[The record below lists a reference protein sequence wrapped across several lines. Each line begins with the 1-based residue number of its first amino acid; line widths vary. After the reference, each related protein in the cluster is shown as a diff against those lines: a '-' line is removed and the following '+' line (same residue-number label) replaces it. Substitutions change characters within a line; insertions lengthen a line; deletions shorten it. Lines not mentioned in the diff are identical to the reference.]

1 MRPLRSA
8 AHYLKNTDLYLL
20 LIALCCSAYSLIL
33 INSATAS
40 SAQHDR
46 YLIVQGAA
54 TGIGVIAFIIMSLV
68 DLESIKRYWRIL
80 LILNVAMQLSMFV
93 LGRDS
98 GGNQSWIEVGPITIQ
113 PGEIGKILFIITF
126 AAHLREV
133 YEEINRWQQL
143 LLLGVHAL
151 LPFGAI
157 MVAQHD
163 AGVAMGYILIAVTM
177 IFAAGISYKWVF
189 GGVVLCLAAIPVVFQ
204 FLGSGSGYRLARI
217 LVLLDPSID
226 SLYPNQDYYYQT
238 EQSKI
243 AIGAGQFSGSGYMQG
258 LQTQYNKVPVNESD
272 FIYTVAG
279 EEFGFIGAMLI
290 IILLVLLVLRLLYV
304 SYRAGS
310 TFSALMTV
318 GIAGMFMFQS
328 FQNILMCL
336 GMFPV
341 VGVTLPLFSYGG
353 TSVVTMYIA
362 LGVAAGV
369 RMREKPSWLQK

>member
-8 AHYLKNTDLYLL
+8 VHYFKNTDLYLL
-20 LIALCCSAYSLIL
+20 FIALCCSVYSLVL
-33 INSATAS
+33 VNSATAS
-40 SAQHDR
+40 SSSHDR
-46 YLIVQGAA
+46 YMIVQGGA
-54 TGIGVIAFIIMSLV
+54 TVIGVIAFIIMSLV
-68 DLESIKRYWRIL
+68 DLESIKRYWRVL
-80 LILNVAMQLSMFV
+80 LLFNVVMQLSMFV
-93 LGRDS
+93 LGSSRS
-98 GGNQSWIEVGPITIQ
+98 GNQSWIELGPITIQ

-126 AAHLREV
+126 AAHLMQV
-133 YEEINRWQQL
+133 HEEINRWQTIIQL
-143 LLLGVHAL
+143 GIHAL
-151 LPFGAI
+151 LPTGAI
-157 MVAQHD
+157 IIAQHD

-177 IFAAGISYKWVF
+177 IFAAGISYKWIF
-189 GGVVLCLAAIPVVFQ
+189 GGAVLGLAAVPVAFQ
-204 FLGSGSGYRLARI
+204 FLSGYRLARI

-226 SLYPNQDYYYQT
+226 NLYGDKDYYYQT
-238 EQSKI
+238 AQSKI

-258 LQTQYNKVPVNESD
+258 LQTQYGKVPVNESD

-279 EEFGFIGAMLI
+279 EEFGFIGAMLV
-290 IILLVLLVLRLLYV
+290 IILLALLVLRLFYV
-304 SYRAGS
+304 SYSAGS

-353 TSVVTMYIA
+353 TSVVTMYVA

>member
-8 AHYLKNTDLYLL
+8 VHYFKNTDLYLL
-20 LIALCCSAYSLIL
+20 FIALCCSAYSLVL
-33 INSATAS
+33 VNSATAS
-40 SAQHDR
+40 SASHDR
-46 YLIVQGAA
+46 SMIVQGGAVA
-54 TGIGVIAFIIMSLV
+54 IGVVAFIIMSLV
-68 DLESIKRYWRIL
+68 DLESIKRYWRVL
-80 LILNVAMQLSMFV
+80 LLFNVAMQLSMFV
-93 LGRDS
+93 LGHNS
-98 GGNQSWIEVGPITIQ
+98 NGNQSWIQLGPITVQ

-126 AAHLREV
+126 AAHLMQV
-133 YEEINRWQQL
+133 YEEINRWQTLIQL
-143 LLLGVHAL
+143 GIHAM

-157 MVAQHD
+157 VVAQHD
-163 AGVAMGYILIAVTM
+163 AGVAMGYLLIAITM
-177 IFAAGISYKWVF
+177 IFAAGISYKWIF
-189 GGVVLCLAAIPVVFQ
+189 GGAVLGLAAVPIAFQ
-204 FLGSGSGYRLARI
+204 FLSGYRLARI

-226 SLYPNQDYYYQT
+226 NLYGDKDYYYQT
-238 EQSKI
+238 AQSKI

-258 LQTQYNKVPVNESD
+258 LQTQYGKVPVNESD

-279 EEFGFIGAMLI
+279 EEFGFIGAMLV
-290 IILLVLLVLRLLYV
+290 IILLALLVLRLFYV

>member
-1 MRPLRSA
+1 MRPLHSA
-8 AHYLKNTDLYLL
+8 IHYFKNTDLYLL
-20 LIALCCSAYSLIL
+20 LLALCCSGYGLIL

-40 SAQHDR
+40 SAAHAR
-46 YLIVQGAA
+46 YMVVQSGAIA
-54 TGIGVIAFIIMSLV
+54 IGVVAFVIMSLI
-68 DLESIKRYWRIL
+68 DLESIKRYWRIIL
-80 LILNVAMQLSMFV
+80 LLNVAMQLSMFV
-93 LGRDS
+93 LGSDHD
-98 GGNQSWIEVGPITIQ
+98 GNQSWIQVGPITIQ

-126 AAHLREV
+126 AAHLMEV
-133 YEEINRWQQL
+133 YEEINRWQTLIQL
-143 LLLGVHAL
+143 GIHAL
-151 LPFGAI
+151 LPFLAI
-157 MVAQHD
+157 NVAQHD
-163 AGVAMGYILIAVTM
+163 AGVAMGYLLIAVTM

-189 GGVVLCLAAIPVVFQ
+189 GGAVLVLAAVPVVFQ
-204 FLGSGSGYRLARI
+204 FLSGYRLARI

-226 SLYPNQDYYYQT
+226 NLYPDRDFYFQT
-238 EQSKI
+238 AQSKI

-279 EEFGFIGAMLI
+279 EEFGFIGA
-290 IILLVLLVLRLLYV
+290 LLVIVLLALLVLRLLYV

-341 VGVTLPLFSYGG
+341 IGVTLPLFSYGG
-353 TSVVTMYIA
+353 TSVVTMYVA

>member
-8 AHYLKNTDLYLL
+8 VHYFKNTDLYLL
-20 LIALCCSAYSLIL
+20 LIALCCSAYSLVL
-33 INSATAS
+33 VNSATAS
-40 SAQHDR
+40 SASHDR
-46 YLIVQGAA
+46 SMIVQGGAVA
-54 TGIGVIAFIIMSLV
+54 IGVVAFIIMSLV
-68 DLESIKRYWRIL
+68 DLESIKRYWRVL
-80 LILNVAMQLSMFV
+80 LLFNVAMQLSMFV
-93 LGRDS
+93 LGSSR
-98 GGNQSWIEVGPITIQ
+98 GGNQSWIEIGPITIQ
-113 PGEIGKILFIITF
+113 PGEIGRILFIITF
-126 AAHLREV
+126 AAHLMQV
-133 YEEINRWQQL
+133 YEEINRWQTLIQL
-143 LLLGVHAL
+143 GIHAM

-157 MVAQHD
+157 VVAQHD
-163 AGVAMGYILIAVTM
+163 AGVAMGYLLIAITM
-177 IFAAGISYKWVF
+177 IFAAGISYKWIF
-189 GGVVLCLAAIPVVFQ
+189 GGAVLGLAAVPIAFQ
-204 FLGSGSGYRLARI
+204 FLSGFRLARI

-226 SLYPNQDYYYQT
+226 NLYGDKDYYYQT
-238 EQSKI
+238 AQSKI

-258 LQTQYNKVPVNESD
+258 LQTQYGKVPVNESD

-279 EEFGFIGAMLI
+279 EEFGFIGAMLV
-290 IILLVLLVLRLLYV
+290 IILLALLVLRLFYV

>member
-20 LIALCCSAYSLIL
+20 ILALCCSAYSLVL

-40 SAQHDR
+40 STAHDR
-46 YLIVQGAA
+46 FMLVQGVA
-54 TGIGVIAFIIMSLV
+54 TVIGVGAFVVMSLI
-68 DLESIKRYWRIL
+68 DLEDIKRYWRVL
-80 LILNVAMQLSMFV
+80 LIFNLCMQISMFIV
-93 LGRDS
+93 GQAV
-98 GGNQSWIEVGPITIQ
+98 GGNRSWIAVGPITIQ
-113 PGEIGKILFIITF
+113 PGEIGKVLFIISF
-126 AAHLREV
+126 AAHLMQV
-133 YEEINRWQQL
+133 YEEINRWQTLIQL
-143 LLLGVHAL
+143 GIHAL

-157 MVAQHD
+157 LFAQHD
-163 AGVAMGYILIAVTM
+163 AGVAMGYILIAITM

-189 GGVVLCLAAIPVVFQ
+189 GGMVLGLASVPIVFQ
-204 FLGSGSGYRLARI
+204 FLSGYRLARI

-226 SLYPNQDYYYQT
+226 NLYGNEDYYYQT
-238 EQSKI
+238 AQSKI
-243 AIGAGQFSGSGYMQG
+243 AIGAGQISGSGYMQG
-258 LQTQYNKVPVNESD
+258 LQTQYGKVPVNESD

-279 EEFGFIGAMLI
+279 EEFGLIGALLV
-290 IILLVLLVLRLLYV
+290 IILLALLVLRLLYV

-310 TFSALMTV
+310 TFSALLTV
-318 GIAGMFMFQS
+318 GIVGMFMFQS

-353 TSVVTMYIA
+353 TSVVTMYAA

-369 RMREKPSWLQK
+369 RMRVKPSWLQK

>member
-20 LIALCCSAYSLIL
+20 VLALCCSVYSLVL

-40 SAQHDR
+40 STAHDR
-46 YLIVQGAA
+46 FMLVQGVA
-54 TGIGVIAFIIMSLV
+54 TAIGVVAFIVMSLI
-68 DLESIKRYWRIL
+68 DLEDVKRYWRVL
-80 LILNVAMQLSMFV
+80 LLFNLCMQLSMFIV
-93 LGRDS
+93 GQAV
-98 GGNQSWIEVGPITIQ
+98 GGNRSWIAIGPITIQ
-113 PGEIGKILFIITF
+113 PGEIGKVLFIISF
-126 AAHLREV
+126 AAHLMQV
-133 YEEINRWQQL
+133 YEEINRWHTLVQL
-143 LLLGVHAL
+143 GIHTL

-157 MVAQHD
+157 LFAQHD
-163 AGVAMGYILIAVTM
+163 AGVAMGYVLIALTM

-189 GGVVLCLAAIPVVFQ
+189 GGMVLGLASVPIVFQ
-204 FLGSGSGYRLARI
+204 FLSGYRLARI

-226 SLYPNQDYYYQT
+226 NLYGNQDYYYQT
-238 EQSKI
+238 AQSKI
-243 AIGAGQFSGSGYMQG
+243 AIGAGQISGSGYMQG
-258 LQTQYNKVPVNESD
+258 LQTQYGKVPVNESD

-279 EEFGFIGAMLI
+279 EEFGFIGA
-290 IILLVLLVLRLLYV
+290 LLVIVLLALLVLRLLYV

-310 TFSALMTV
+310 TFSSLLTV
-318 GIAGMFMFQS
+318 GIVGLFMFQS

-353 TSVVTMYIA
+353 TSVVTMYVA

>member
-8 AHYLKNTDLYLL
+8 VHYFKNTDLYLL
-20 LIALCCSAYSLIL
+20 FIARCCSAYSLVL
-33 INSATAS
+33 VNSATAS
-40 SAQHDR
+40 SASHDR
-46 YLIVQGAA
+46 FLIVQGGAVV
-54 TGIGVIAFIIMSLV
+54 IGVIAFIIMSLV
-68 DLESIKRYWRIL
+68 DLESIKRYWRVL
-80 LILNVAMQLSMFV
+80 LLLNVVMQLSMFV
-93 LGRDS
+93 LGSSRS
-98 GGNQSWIEVGPITIQ
+98 GNQSWIEIGPITIQ

-126 AAHLREV
+126 AAHLMQV
-133 YEEINRWQQL
+133 YEEINRWQTLIQL
-143 LLLGVHAL
+143 GIHAM

-157 MVAQHD
+157 VVAQHD
-163 AGVAMGYILIAVTM
+163 AGVAMGYLLIAITM
-177 IFAAGISYKWVF
+177 IFAAGISYKWIF
-189 GGVVLCLAAIPVVFQ
+189 GGAVLGLAAVPIAFQ
-204 FLGSGSGYRLARI
+204 FLSGYRLARI

-226 SLYPNQDYYYQT
+226 NLYGDKDYYYQT
-238 EQSKI
+238 AQSKI

-279 EEFGFIGAMLI
+279 EEFGFIGAMLV
-290 IILLVLLVLRLLYV
+290 IILLALLVLRLFYV

>member
-20 LIALCCSAYSLIL
+20 ILALCCSAYSLVL

-40 SAQHDR
+40 STAHDR
-46 YLIVQGAA
+46 FMLVQGVA
-54 TGIGVIAFIIMSLV
+54 TVIGVGAFVVMSLI
-68 DLESIKRYWRIL
+68 DLEDIKRYWRVL
-80 LILNVAMQLSMFV
+80 LIFNLCMQLSMFIV
-93 LGRDS
+93 GQAV
-98 GGNQSWIEVGPITIQ
+98 GGNRSWIAVGPITIQ
-113 PGEIGKILFIITF
+113 PGEIGKVLFIISF
-126 AAHLREV
+126 AAHLMQV
-133 YEEINRWQQL
+133 YEEINRWQTLIQL
-143 LLLGVHAL
+143 GIHAL

-157 MVAQHD
+157 LFAQHD
-163 AGVAMGYILIAVTM
+163 AGVAMGYILIAITM

-189 GGVVLCLAAIPVVFQ
+189 GGMVLGLASVPIVFQ
-204 FLGSGSGYRLARI
+204 FLSGYRLARI

-226 SLYPNQDYYYQT
+226 NLYGNEDYYYQT
-238 EQSKI
+238 AQSKI
-243 AIGAGQFSGSGYMQG
+243 AIGAGQISGSGYMQG
-258 LQTQYNKVPVNESD
+258 LQTQYGKVPVNESD

-279 EEFGFIGAMLI
+279 EEFGLIGALLV
-290 IILLVLLVLRLLYV
+290 IILLALLVLRLLYV

-310 TFSALMTV
+310 TFSALLTV
-318 GIAGMFMFQS
+318 GIVGMFMFQS

-353 TSVVTMYIA
+353 TSVVTMYAA

-369 RMREKPSWLQK
+369 RMRVKPSWLQK

>member
-8 AHYLKNTDLYLL
+8 VHYFKNTDLYLL
-20 LIALCCSAYSLIL
+20 FIALCCSAYSLVL
-33 INSATAS
+33 VNSSTAS
-40 SAQHDR
+40 SASHDR
-46 YLIVQGAA
+46 YMIVQGGAVV
-54 TGIGVIAFIIMSLV
+54 IGVIAFIIMSLV
-68 DLESIKRYWRIL
+68 DLESIKRYWRVL
-80 LILNVAMQLSMFV
+80 LLFNVAMQLSMFV
-93 LGRDS
+93 LGSSRS
-98 GGNQSWIEVGPITIQ
+98 GNQSWIEIGPITIQ

-126 AAHLREV
+126 AAHLMQV
-133 YEEINRWQQL
+133 YEEINRWQTLIQL
-143 LLLGVHAL
+143 GIHAM

-157 MVAQHD
+157 VVAQHD
-163 AGVAMGYILIAVTM
+163 AGVAMGYLLIAITM
-177 IFAAGISYKWVF
+177 IFAAGISYKWIF
-189 GGVVLCLAAIPVVFQ
+189 GGAVLGLAAVPIAFQ
-204 FLGSGSGYRLARI
+204 FLSGYRLARI

-226 SLYPNQDYYYQT
+226 NLYGDKDYYYQT
-238 EQSKI
+238 AQSKI

-258 LQTQYNKVPVNESD
+258 LQTQYGKVPVNESD

-279 EEFGFIGAMLI
+279 EEFGFIGAMLV
-290 IILLVLLVLRLLYV
+290 IILLALLVLRLFYV

>member
-1 MRPLRSA
+1 M
-8 AHYLKNTDLYLL
+8 
-20 LIALCCSAYSLIL
+20 
-33 INSATAS
+33 
-40 SAQHDR
+40 
-46 YLIVQGAA
+46 IVQGGAVA
-54 TGIGVIAFIIMSLV
+54 IGVVAFIIMSLV
-68 DLESIKRYWRIL
+68 DLESIKRYWRVL
-80 LILNVAMQLSMFV
+80 LLFNVAMQLSMLV
-93 LGRDS
+93 LGSSRS
-98 GGNQSWIEVGPITIQ
+98 GNQSWIEIGPITIQ

-126 AAHLREV
+126 AAHLMQV
-133 YEEINRWQQL
+133 YEEINRWQTLIQL
-143 LLLGVHAL
+143 GIHAM

-157 MVAQHD
+157 VVAQHD
-163 AGVAMGYILIAVTM
+163 AGVAMGYLLIAITM
-177 IFAAGISYKWVF
+177 IFAAGISYKWIF
-189 GGVVLCLAAIPVVFQ
+189 GGAVLGLAAVPIAFQ
-204 FLGSGSGYRLARI
+204 FLSGYRLARI

-226 SLYPNQDYYYQT
+226 NLYGDKDYYYQT
-238 EQSKI
+238 AQSKI

-258 LQTQYNKVPVNESD
+258 LQTQYGKVPVNESD

-279 EEFGFIGAMLI
+279 EEFGFIGATLV
-290 IILLVLLVLRLLYV
+290 IILLALLVLRLFYV

-310 TFSALMTV
+310 TFSALMTIS
-318 GIAGMFMFQS
+318 IAGMFMFQS

>member
-46 YLIVQGAA
+46 YLIVQGVA

-204 FLGSGSGYRLARI
+204 FLGSGSG
-217 LVLLDPSID
+217 
-226 SLYPNQDYYYQT
+226 
-238 EQSKI
+238 
-243 AIGAGQFSGSGYMQG
+243 
-258 LQTQYNKVPVNESD
+258 
-272 FIYTVAG
+272 
-279 EEFGFIGAMLI
+279 
-290 IILLVLLVLRLLYV
+290 
-304 SYRAGS
+304 
-310 TFSALMTV
+310 
-318 GIAGMFMFQS
+318 
-328 FQNILMCL
+328 
-336 GMFPV
+336 
-341 VGVTLPLFSYGG
+341 
-353 TSVVTMYIA
+353 
-362 LGVAAGV
+362 
-369 RMREKPSWLQK
+369 

>member
-20 LIALCCSAYSLIL
+20 ILALCCSVYSLVL

-40 SAQHDR
+40 STAHDR
-46 YLIVQGAA
+46 FMLVQGVA
-54 TGIGVIAFIIMSLV
+54 TVIGVVAFIVMSLI
-68 DLESIKRYWRIL
+68 DLEDVKRYWRVL
-80 LILNVAMQLSMFV
+80 LLFNLCMQLSMFIV
-93 LGRDS
+93 GQAV
-98 GGNQSWIEVGPITIQ
+98 GGNRSWIAIGPITIQ
-113 PGEIGKILFIITF
+113 PGEIGKVLFIISF
-126 AAHLREV
+126 AAHLMQV
-133 YEEINRWQQL
+133 YEEINRWQTLVQL
-143 LLLGVHAL
+143 GIHTL

-157 MVAQHD
+157 LFAQHD
-163 AGVAMGYILIAVTM
+163 AGVAMGYVLIALTM

-189 GGVVLCLAAIPVVFQ
+189 GGMVLGLASVPIVFQ
-204 FLGSGSGYRLARI
+204 FLSGYRLARI

-226 SLYPNQDYYYQT
+226 NLYGNQDYYYQT
-238 EQSKI
+238 AQSKI
-243 AIGAGQFSGSGYMQG
+243 AIGAGQISGSGYMQG
-258 LQTQYNKVPVNESD
+258 LQTQYGKVPVNESD

-279 EEFGFIGAMLI
+279 EEFGFIGA
-290 IILLVLLVLRLLYV
+290 LLVIVLLALLVLRLLYV

-310 TFSALMTV
+310 TFSSLLTV
-318 GIAGMFMFQS
+318 GIVGLFMFQS

-353 TSVVTMYIA
+353 TSVVTMYAA

>member
-20 LIALCCSAYSLIL
+20 ILALCCSAYSLVL

-40 SAQHDR
+40 STAHDR
-46 YLIVQGAA
+46 FMLVQGVA
-54 TGIGVIAFIIMSLV
+54 TVIGVGAFVVMSLI
-68 DLESIKRYWRIL
+68 DLEDIKRYWRVL
-80 LILNVAMQLSMFV
+80 LIFNLCMQISMFIV
-93 LGRDS
+93 GQAV
-98 GGNQSWIEVGPITIQ
+98 GGNRSWIAVGPITIQ
-113 PGEIGKILFIITF
+113 PGEIGKVLFIFSF
-126 AAHLREV
+126 AAHLMQV
-133 YEEINRWQQL
+133 YEEINRWQTLIQL
-143 LLLGVHAL
+143 GIHAL

-157 MVAQHD
+157 LFAQHD
-163 AGVAMGYILIAVTM
+163 AGVAMGYILIAITM

-189 GGVVLCLAAIPVVFQ
+189 GGMVLGLASVPIVFQ
-204 FLGSGSGYRLARI
+204 FLSGYRLARI

-226 SLYPNQDYYYQT
+226 NLYGNEDYYYQT
-238 EQSKI
+238 AQSKI
-243 AIGAGQFSGSGYMQG
+243 AIGAGQISGSGYMQG
-258 LQTQYNKVPVNESD
+258 LQTQYGKVPVNESD

-279 EEFGFIGAMLI
+279 EEFGLIGALLV
-290 IILLVLLVLRLLYV
+290 IILLALLVLRLLYV

-310 TFSALMTV
+310 TFSALLTV
-318 GIAGMFMFQS
+318 GIVGMFMFQS

-353 TSVVTMYIA
+353 TSVVTMYAA

-369 RMREKPSWLQK
+369 RMRVKPSWLQK

>member
-8 AHYLKNTDLYLL
+8 VHYFKNTDLYLL
-20 LIALCCSAYSLIL
+20 LIALCCSAYSLVL
-33 INSATAS
+33 VNSATAS
-40 SAQHDR
+40 SASHDR
-46 YLIVQGAA
+46 SMIVQGGAVA
-54 TGIGVIAFIIMSLV
+54 IGVVAFIIMSLV
-68 DLESIKRYWRIL
+68 DLESIKRYWRVL
-80 LILNVAMQLSMFV
+80 LLFNVAMQLSMFV
-93 LGRDS
+93 LGSSR
-98 GGNQSWIEVGPITIQ
+98 GGNQSWIEIGPITIQ
-113 PGEIGKILFIITF
+113 PGEIGRILFIITF
-126 AAHLREV
+126 AAHLMQV
-133 YEEINRWQQL
+133 YEEINRWQTLIQL
-143 LLLGVHAL
+143 GIHAM

-157 MVAQHD
+157 VVAQHD
-163 AGVAMGYILIAVTM
+163 AGVAMGYLLIAITM
-177 IFAAGISYKWVF
+177 IFAAGISYKWIF
-189 GGVVLCLAAIPVVFQ
+189 GGAVLGLAAVPIAFQ
-204 FLGSGSGYRLARI
+204 FLSGFRLARI

-226 SLYPNQDYYYQT
+226 NLYGDKDYYYQT
-238 EQSKI
+238 AQSKI

-279 EEFGFIGAMLI
+279 EEFGFIGATLV
-290 IILLVLLVLRLLYV
+290 IILLALLVLRLFYV

>member
-8 AHYLKNTDLYLL
+8 VHYFKNTDLYLL
-20 LIALCCSAYSLIL
+20 LIALCCSAYSLVL
-33 INSATAS
+33 VNSATAS
-40 SAQHDR
+40 SASHDR
-46 YLIVQGAA
+46 YMIVQGGAVV
-54 TGIGVIAFIIMSLV
+54 IGVIAFIIMSLV
-68 DLESIKRYWRIL
+68 DLESIKRYWRVL
-80 LILNVAMQLSMFV
+80 LLFNVAMQLSMFV
-93 LGRDS
+93 LGSSRS
-98 GGNQSWIEVGPITIQ
+98 GNQSWIEIGPITVQ

-126 AAHLREV
+126 AAHLMQV
-133 YEEINRWQQL
+133 YEEINRWQTLIQL
-143 LLLGVHAL
+143 GIHAM

-157 MVAQHD
+157 VVAQHD
-163 AGVAMGYILIAVTM
+163 AGVAMGYLLIAITM
-177 IFAAGISYKWVF
+177 IFAAGISYKWIF
-189 GGVVLCLAAIPVVFQ
+189 GGAVLGLAAVPIAFQ
-204 FLGSGSGYRLARI
+204 FLSGYRLARI

-226 SLYPNQDYYYQT
+226 NLYGDKDYYYQT
-238 EQSKI
+238 AQSKI

-258 LQTQYNKVPVNESD
+258 LQTQYGKVPVNESD

-279 EEFGFIGAMLI
+279 EEFGFIGATLV
-290 IILLVLLVLRLLYV
+290 IILLALLVLRLFYV

>member
-8 AHYLKNTDLYLL
+8 VHYFKNTDLYLL
-20 LIALCCSAYSLIL
+20 FIALCCSVYSLVL
-33 INSATAS
+33 VNSATAS
-40 SAQHDR
+40 SSSHDR
-46 YLIVQGAA
+46 YMIVQGGA
-54 TGIGVIAFIIMSLV
+54 TVIGVIAFIIMSLV
-68 DLESIKRYWRIL
+68 DLESIKRYWRVL
-80 LILNVAMQLSMFV
+80 LLFNVVMQLSMFI
-93 LGRDS
+93 LGSSRS
-98 GGNQSWIEVGPITIQ
+98 GNQSWIELGPITIQ

-126 AAHLREV
+126 AAHLMQV
-133 YEEINRWQQL
+133 HEEINRWQTIIQL
-143 LLLGVHAL
+143 GIHAL
-151 LPFGAI
+151 LPTGAI
-157 MVAQHD
+157 IIAQHD

-177 IFAAGISYKWVF
+177 IFAAGISYKWIF
-189 GGVVLCLAAIPVVFQ
+189 GGAVLGLAAVPVAFQ
-204 FLGSGSGYRLARI
+204 FLSGYRLARI

-226 SLYPNQDYYYQT
+226 NLYGDKDYYYQT
-238 EQSKI
+238 AQSKI

-258 LQTQYNKVPVNESD
+258 LQTQYGKVPVNESD

-279 EEFGFIGAMLI
+279 EEFGFIGAMLV
-290 IILLVLLVLRLLYV
+290 IILLALLVLRLFYV

-353 TSVVTMYIA
+353 TSVVTMYVA